1 MENVAGIYCKGWATV
16 TFSILQPFHAAYDGP
31 KGFPHGFHCYEEKFI
46 PLTNP
51 LMVVGHHHIFCC

>member
-1 MENVAGIYCKGWATV
+1 LSNYGNEIDSITV
-16 TFSILQPFHAAYDGP
+16 NLILIVMHTDAAYDGP

-51 LMVVGHHHIFCC
+51 LMVVGHYHIFCC